1 MDYLIFAGVALSVLG
16 IIGIIWCI
24 FLALKARREGGTDDE
39 IRSKLQRLV
48 ALNLGALLIS
58 AFGLMLVVMGVIL
71 A

>member
-1 MDYLIFAGVALSVLG
+1 MEYLIFAGVALSILG
-16 IIGIIWCI
+16 IIGIFWCI
-24 FLALKARREGGTDDE
+24 FLALKARREGGTDDQ
-39 IRSKLQRLV
+39 IRARLQRLV